1 MWGGDATASGALEV
15 ISNRMGDVMMASY
28 DTQNLA
34 SLLDTVHDDGFS
46 EASKALQAVGPAR
59 CAPVADR

>member
-1 MWGGDATASGALEV
+1 
-15 ISNRMGDVMMASY
+15 MGDVMMASY